1 MKIRYQV
8 TGDKWQVTGNGRRQ
22 NRATCHTSRVTG
34 FTMVE
39 IAICLAI
46 IGIALVAIIGILP
59 AGLNVQK
66 DNRQE
71 TLIDQDATVF
81 IENIRNGARGLDD
94 LTNYA
99 FVISNTWTSYSVNG
113 AVIDH
118 GVNVYTHTN
127 AIAYRA
133 PVPSMA
139 LTNGAN
145 IIGLLSLPEYTLKN
159 GTPTSILVY
168 PGYSNY
174 VVACVRSLSGPA
186 VEKPPQDNDII
197 RGDSFSYKMIC
208 QNVPGAVYTP
218 PPWKNGPYPAGAYV
232 SLLWGGQVTY
242 WRAIA
247 ATGSAD
253 TPGVSPLWVQD
264 SYSTQLAGN
273 LRELRLTFLWP
284 LLPSG
289 AVGNGRQTFRTS
301 VAGRL
306 LPINNPYALP
316 SPNALYFFQPQTFTT
331 AP

>member
-1 MKIRYQV
+1 MKPNVTSDMWRVTRKENPV
-8 TGDKWQVTGNGRRQ
+8 TGRVPPVTRHPSPV
-22 NRATCHTSRVTG
+22 AG

-81 IENIRNGARGLDD
+81 IENIRNGARGLND
-94 LTNYA
+94 LTNYV
-99 FVISNTWTSYSVNG
+99 FVISNTWTLYSVGG

-118 GVNVYTHTN
+118 GVNVYTYTN
-127 AIAYRA
+127 AIAYRT
-133 PVPSMA
+133 PVRSMA

-145 IIGLLSLPEYTLKN
+145 IIGLLSLPEYTSKN
-159 GTPTSILVY
+159 GTPTPILNH

-186 VEKPPQDNDII
+186 VEKPPQDNPIVV
-197 RGDSFSYKMIC
+197 GDSFSYKMIC

-218 PPWKNGPYPAGAYV
+218 PLWLPNGSYKAGDEVYWIGFA
-232 SLLWGGQVTY
+232 
-242 WRAIA
+242 WRATA
-247 ATGSAD
+247 ASSDVEPAPSSSSWWAVEPYSA
-253 TPGVSPLWVQD
+253 
-264 SYSTQLAGN
+264 QLAAN
-273 LRELRLTFLWP
+273 LHELRLTFLWP

-301 VAGRL
+301 VAGQL
-306 LPINNPYALP
+306 LPFNNPYALP
-316 SPNALYFFQPQTFTT
+316 SPNALYFFQPQTFTI